1 MTVPDNVDC
10 TPTMGSN
17 DGQGTTIVGKGDA
30 LEGMIVTVWDETYW
44 TLGTT
49 GVIIGADYVD
59 EEKAAFTY
67 HGYLYKIVECTAEGT
82 ICGGIIQVAG
92 TTHLRDTGKRFYD
105 VAIPFDDDIPF

>member
-1 MTVPDNVDC
+1 MQVDESITC

-30 LEGMIVTVWDETYW
+30 LEGMIVTVWDEAIW

-49 GVIIGADYVD
+49 AVIIGAEYVAD
-59 EEKAAFTY
+59 WDNFPAY
-67 HGYLYKIVECTAEGT
+67 NGYLYKLLECTSEGT
-82 ICGGIIQVAG
+82 VCGGVVQIAG
-92 TTHLRDTGKRFYD
+92 TTDLRDTGKRFYD